1 MGWEGKARR
10 KEEPETKTGK
20 QIRGA
25 LTIRLSNRHGR
36 ADIILFRFIAPK
48 GPQPHDHR
56 LRRHPHQALAR
67 RPPLQAARQRRLRRA
82 QDPRGHAH
90 REYGG
95 QRISAKEAD
104 RRHPTNPDDP
114 FHTFFFALSSGRV
127 IDGGDE
133 GNDARWINHSC
144 EPNCEAQEGKHGKRV
159 YIVAV
164 RDIAR
169 GEELSY
175 DYGLVLDGRI
185 TRRCA
190 TATAA
195 SAARRRVAAPCWRC
209 RTSRRRRRRSWPRPG
224 RPRRSPWPERGR
236 AHEKQGGSKQAVKPG
251 AKQDALLDAKPDA
264 KPAAKQD
271 APAQANGQAA
281 TKPARKPARKPAEA
295 TAQPEAAQSKS
306 PPPSA
311 APRTRP
317 RRFRPRL
324 KPHRRQAYCPVR
336 RPQAYNQPVVNT
348 TCSTSSGRGEIPH
361 RRYATQCG
369 EPASARCS
377 PGTPG
382 SADLVRCQGRRS

>member
-1 MGWEGKARR
+1 MTTASEDTPIKPWHAVRR
-10 KEEPETKTGK
+10 SK
-20 QIRGA
+20 
-25 LTIRLSNRHGR
+25 LHGNGV
-36 ADIILFRFIAPK
+36 F
-48 GPQPHDHR
+48 
-56 LRRHPHQALAR
+56 
-67 RPPLQAARQRRLRRA
+67 AARKIPAGTRII
-82 QDPRGHAH
+82 
-90 REYGG
+90 EYGG

-185 TRRCA
+185 TKALRDGYRCLCGTPPCRGTMLA
-190 TATAA
+190 LSDKQKKKAQKKLAEA
-195 SAARRRVAAPCWRC
+195 RQAEAQPVAKSADAPTKKR
-209 RTSRRRRRRSWPRPG
+209 
-224 RPRRSPWPERGR
+224 
-236 AHEKQGGSKQAVKPG
+236 GGSKQAVKPG

-306 PPPSA
+306 PAAKRRATHKTAPVPS
-311 APRTRP
+311 
-317 RRFRPRL
+317 
-324 KPHRRQAYCPVR
+324 
-336 RPQAYNQPVVNT
+336 
-348 TCSTSSGRGEIPH
+348 
-361 RRYATQCG
+361 
-369 EPASARCS
+369 PA
-377 PGTPG
+377 
-382 SADLVRCQGRRS
+382 